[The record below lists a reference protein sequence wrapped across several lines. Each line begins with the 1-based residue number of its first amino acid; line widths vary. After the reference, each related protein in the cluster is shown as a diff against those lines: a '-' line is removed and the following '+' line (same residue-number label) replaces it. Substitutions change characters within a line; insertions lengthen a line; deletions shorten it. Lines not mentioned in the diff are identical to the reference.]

1 MFRKNKSILL
11 KKSQIL
17 SDHDNLGDLKT
28 HHLSQSN
35 MNKHISRKPPMHKK
49 QIETGEKMNAELASK
64 ALIDSDKMSLN
75 KKTRKFSSKY
85 FKILFTVSR
94 INQ

>member
-1 MFRKNKSILL
+1 
-11 KKSQIL
+11 
-17 SDHDNLGDLKT
+17 
-28 HHLSQSN
+28 

-49 QIETGEKMNAELASK
+49 QIETGEKVNAELASK

-85 FKILFTVSR
+85 FKILFTVNEL
-94 INQ
+94 INKPNLFNLISYIL